1 MEVAY
6 RPARREDAADLAIL
20 ADMAGHG
27 LPQWFWHGARERE
40 GFSSVVEVGRNRV
53 RSDDHAMSWRKM
65 HVATVNG
72 EIAGMILDYPLT
84 DKNSDT
90 DIAECGPVIAS
101 LLLLE
106 NDLAPCWYINMLAVY
121 RDFRGQ
127 GIGGQLIEGARER
140 ALEAGYKRLGLGVED
155 DNPAVSL
162 YRRCGFEKVG
172 QQNYEPFGGVKEAG
186 HWYAMHAE
194 SKPAS

>member
-1 MEVAY
+1 MTVTF

-27 LPQWFWHGARERE
+27 LPQWFWRGAVEKE
-40 GFSSVVEVGRNRV
+40 GFSSVVEVGRDRV

-65 HVATVNG
+65 QVAIVG
-72 EIAGMILDYPLT
+72 DEVAGMILDYPLT
-84 DKNSDT
+84 DRNSDE
-90 DIAECGPVIAS
+90 DIAGCGAVIAS

-127 GIGGQLIEGARER
+127 GIGKKLIEGARRR
-140 ALEAGYKRLGLGVED
+140 ALDADFDSIGLGVED
-155 DNPAVSL
+155 DNPALSL
-162 YRRCGFEKVG
+162 YRRCGFETVAR
-172 QQNYEPFGGVKEAG
+172 QSYHSFGGTKTSGE
-186 HWYAMHAE
+186 WYAMRAA
-194 SKPAS
+194 SKQAS